1 MDPSSETHITE
12 RICQEEDQEPARC
25 DVHHGVSI
33 PTILAVFDTPPRD
46 GQEKK
51 AEKRSNSVNFIVAS
65 HILF

>member
-1 MDPSSETHITE
+1 MFIMASVSRLYLQYLTH
-12 RICQEEDQEPARC
+12 
-25 DVHHGVSI
+25 
-33 PTILAVFDTPPRD
+33 PPRD